1 MALPSKDNF
10 GVGYPIAIE
19 PGLLTRLGAHLS
31 VIPKGTRL
39 ALITDSNVGALYAE
53 QAAKAVGGNLETIVL
68 PPGESQKSR
77 EVWATITD
85 HLLGLGFGRDSALL
99 ALGGGVIGDLTGFV
113 SGTYMRGIQY
123 IQIPTTLLAMVD
135 ASVGGKTGVDTPGGK
150 NMVGVFHRPSTVVVD
165 PQVLDTLPLTHLRSG
180 FAEVIKH
187 GVIADKAYFAQV
199 AESVGRLVAPEGR
212 SSEGLSSLIVRS
224 VRIKAEV
231 VAGDER
237 EMGRRR
243 ILNFGHTI
251 GHAVEAASSYSL
263 LHGEA
268 VAIGMALESRLAERA
283 GIAEMGTTSKVVEV
297 LTKAGL
303 PRLVPDG
310 ISADELMDLMQSD
323 KKNRAG
329 KIEFALPMSI
339 GKMFEADGR
348 WSVPLDAALIR
359 EVLNEKN

>member
-1 MALPSKDNF
+1 MAKSETDF
-10 GVGYPIAIE
+10 GVGYPIAIGA
-19 PGLLTRLGAHLS
+19 GLIDSLKTHLS
-31 VIPKGTRL
+31 DIPRGCKI
-39 ALITDSNVGALYAE
+39 ALVTDSTVGGLYAQRAIAGSGRE
-53 QAAKAVGGNLETIVL
+53 IEPIVI
-68 PPGESQKSR
+68 PPGESQKTR
-77 EVWATITD
+77 ETWATITD
-85 HLLGLGFGRDSALL
+85 HLAGKGYGRDSALL

-113 SGTYMRGIQY
+113 AGTYMRGIDF

-135 ASVGGKTGVDTPGGK
+135 ASVGGKAGVDTPAGK
-150 NMVGVFHRPSTVVVD
+150 NMVGVFHRPSTVVID
-165 PQVLDTLPLTHLRSG
+165 PQVLVTLPLNHLRSG

-187 GVIADKAYFAQV
+187 GVIADRVYLDRV
-199 AESVGRLVAPEGR
+199 AESVSRLVAPEGR

-224 VRIKAEV
+224 VQIKAEV
-231 VAGDER
+231 VASDER

-251 GHAVEAASSYSL
+251 GHAVETASSYSL

-283 GIAEMGTTSKVVEV
+283 GIAKKGTAERIDEV

-310 ISADELMDLMQSD
+310 ISADQLLELMQSD
-323 KKNRAG
+323 KKNRSG
-329 KIEFALPMSI
+329 KIEFALPVSI

-348 WSVPLDAALIR
+348 WSVPLEAALIR
-359 EVLNEKN
+359 EVLDEKN